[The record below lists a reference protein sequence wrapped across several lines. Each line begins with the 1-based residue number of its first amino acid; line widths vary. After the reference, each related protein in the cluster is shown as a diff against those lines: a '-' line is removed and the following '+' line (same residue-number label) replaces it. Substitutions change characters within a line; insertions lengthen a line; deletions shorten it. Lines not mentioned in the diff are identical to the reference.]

1 MAGYR
6 RHAREMQLSGPPA
19 PPLQKGRSKA
29 NGACVPTVQVFWST
43 EHMPGCGQS
52 CCLMEEQGGKGA
64 DRHLGV
70 GEGEVL
76 GRRRRVKEEESPV
89 RRKGDDEMLEE
100 RE

>member
-1 MAGYR
+1 M
-6 RHAREMQLSGPPA
+6 PA
-19 PPLQKGRSKA
+19 
-29 NGACVPTVQVFWST
+29 
-43 EHMPGCGQS
+43 CGQS
-52 CCLMEEQGGKGA
+52 CCFTEEKRGKGTE
-64 DRHLGV
+64 RHLGA

>member
-1 MAGYR
+1 
-6 RHAREMQLSGPPA
+6 
-19 PPLQKGRSKA
+19 
-29 NGACVPTVQVFWST
+29 
-43 EHMPGCGQS
+43 MPGCGQS
-52 CCLMEEQGGKGA
+52 CCLMEEQRGKGA